1 MSGELKN
8 LTFFVQTFG
17 CQMNESD
24 SERIAGILCRAG
36 ATKAARPED
45 SDLIIVNTCAV
56 RKKAEEKLFSY
67 IGRLTQI
74 KKKKPVQVGVVGCVA
89 QLRGLELLEK
99 KYSVDFVLGPDNYGE
114 LPDILR
120 KSPAEKHIST
130 TWSAGWHETPSD
142 LVLRESNLSAFVPV
156 MEGCDNFCAYCIVP
170 FTRGREK
177 YRPLPSII
185 EEIADLCR
193 KGFKEIQLL
202 GQNVNSYRDPQS
214 GRSFPELLRE
224 TSRVEG
230 IEWIRF
236 LTSHPKNFTLE
247 IAETMQAAK
256 KICRQLHLPLQSGAT
271 SVLKRMKRDYTQ
283 EEYLGKIA
291 FLRRLIPEISLS
303 TDIIV
308 GFPGESEKDFEES
321 LAVLRQVRF
330 ANIFSFR
337 YSPRPLTRAS
347 ELKDDIPPEEKR
359 KRLAEVQALQKQIQL
374 EDHGRRVGS
383 VIKVLCLGLAKRT
396 PHLYSGRNEGYEV
409 VNFSSPD
416 DRVGT
421 FVDVRITGFGAYSLH
436 GERIPVS

>member
-1 MSGELKN
+1 MSGELEN

-67 IGRLTQI
+67 IGRLAQI
-74 KKKKPVQVGVVGCVA
+74 KKKKPVRVGVVGCVA

-99 KYSVDFVLGPDNYGE
+99 KYGMDFVLGPDNYAE

-130 TWSAGWHETPSD
+130 AWSAEWHETPSD
-142 LVLRESNLSAFVPV
+142 LAIHESTVSAFVTV
-156 MEGCDNFCAYCIVP
+156 MEGCDNFCAYCVVP
-170 FTRGREK
+170 FTRGRQK

-185 EEIADLCR
+185 REIEELSR

-214 GRSFPELLRE
+214 GGSFPDLLRA

-247 IAETMQAAK
+247 IAATMEGEK

-271 SVLKRMKRDYTQ
+271 SVLKRMRRSYTRK
-283 EEYLGKIA
+283 EYLEKIA
-291 FLRRLIPEISLS
+291 FLRRLMPDISLS

-308 GFPGESEKDFEES
+308 GFPGESEKEFEES
-321 LAVLRQVRF
+321 LAVLREVRF

-347 ELKDDIPPEEKR
+347 ELKDDVPLEEKGR
-359 KRLAEVQALQKQIQL
+359 RLAEVQALQKQIQL
-374 EDHGRRVGS
+374 ENHSRKVGS

-409 VNFSSPD
+409 VNFLSQD
-416 DRVGT
+416 DCIGT
-421 FVDVRITGFGAYSLH
+421 FINVRVTGFGPYSLY
-436 GERIPVS
+436 GERIPV